1 MALGMGFEDLA
12 TQVILI
18 GSRHHFLRRRES
30 PLLHYTIIETAL
42 EVMGWSAPR
51 HQEQTIPGIGPL
63 AASALEDSAGNGHQ
77 FANGRFFAAW
87 LGFTPREY
95 STGGKTTLLGISK
108 RGNTYLRRILIHGA
122 RSCVQTCDRQRH
134 PLGTW
139 ITKLEQRMHRNK
151 VIVALA
157 NKIARV
163 AWKILTKP
171 EEIYRW
177 AAA

>member
-1 MALGMGFEDLA
+1 M
-12 TQVILI
+12 TV
-18 GSRHHFLRRRES
+18 
-30 PLLHYTIIETAL
+30 
-42 EVMGWSAPR
+42 
-51 HQEQTIPGIGPL
+51 PGIGPL
-63 AASALEDSAGNGHQ
+63 AASALEASAGNGHQ

-87 LGFTPREY
+87 LGLTPREY

-134 PLGTW
+134 PLGAW
-139 ITKLEQRMHRNK
+139 ITKLEQLHRNK

-163 AWKILTKP
+163 AWKILTNP

-177 AAA
+177 AEV